1 MANVK
6 DLYARITAT
15 ADGFNKVMDG
25 VDKKTRDVAKNI
37 STQNGI
43 LSKSLSGVG
52 KASTTF
58 NKVGNN
64 LQSVSSKAGEVGSK
78 FNNSITKPAGI
89 AAGAIGGMVG
99 ALGFKRLMGMD
110 AAQAK
115 LKGLGYTGKE
125 VEGISKQVTTAIE
138 GSMTTMAEGTDI
150 AAGGLAAGVEEG
162 KDLEKY
168 IKLVGDAAVG
178 SGRPVDEMAQIFARV
193 EGSGKVMTEE
203 LNMVEQGMPG
213 FSKAMADD
221 LGVPLDEF
229 KEKVT
234 AGEVSSEDFM
244 KTMDSFAG
252 KMSGAYAESFEGM
265 AKNTMA
271 FVGQIGEKILGG
283 AFEKSKKSLNEFLGW
298 ISSPEVQKGAT
309 KLGEK
314 FGAAFNVII
323 NAVSGAVK
331 WFAGLPSPVLKVAG
345 AFGLLLVAI
354 GPVLTIFSKVTGAIG
369 GLFLTF
375 GKLLGFV
382 SKMGPAFAVLTGPV
396 GWIIGAII
404 ALGTAFVIAYKK
416 SETFRN
422 FINGIGDALGKAIGW
437 VKQFGQAIGALFG
450 GDQKEGTSLLKKLG
464 FNEEQ
469 IATLQ
474 EMVGRIKSMFKNMGD
489 TLGVV
494 FGRIGDTW
502 KQVAQA
508 FQDAM
513 PFFQL
518 AFDNLLGIVMP
529 LLSMIGRQFKIV
541 FDAIVGVVQGAM
553 QMVQGVIQIFS
564 GLIQGDFGLM
574 WEGIKNIFMGAIQV
588 LWSMVKGLFF
598 TILNIIRGVGGMLG
612 GALRAVFN
620 TFKPIIMAVWNGIK
634 WATIAVWNGIVNAV
648 VTSVNTLKL
657 RVTQILN
664 ALKFIMTSIWNG
676 IKFVAVA
683 VWNGIKWAILGA
695 ANGIKAG
702 AVATFNALKWALSS
716 IWNGIKIVTTAV
728 WNGIKWAVVGVAT
741 AIKNTAVAIFN
752 GLKFA
757 ITSIWNGIKWVTS
770 TVWNGIKALI
780 VSIAQNGIKG
790 TVIRIFNALKATI
803 GVIWN
808 AIKAVTS
815 AVWNGIKNTVIRL
828 VTTLRN
834 TALAVFRAFRTG
846 LTAIWNTMKSVA
858 SATWNWIKN
867 KVIAL
872 ARTLRST
879 TIAVFN
885 ALKNGVSAIWNAIKS
900 ATSAAWNWI
909 KNKVIALA
917 RTLKNTVVNVFNAF
931 KNTISNIWNAIKG
944 FTSRIWNGLKNTVV
958 NLATGL
964 KNTVVSRFNT
974 LKNAVSGIWG
984 KIKSTAID
992 MWQGIKDKITGFAT
1006 GIKDGVTGTFSKMA
1020 DVLKGTI
1027 GKIKG
1032 FVQDM
1037 VDKVKGGLNKL
1048 IDGVNWVG
1056 DKLGM
1061 GEIGHVKMHTGTS
1074 SSGSV
1079 TRNGKLNKD
1088 VMATVGDKGK
1098 GNGPGGFRHETVI
1111 PPRGKPFITPN
1122 TDSLMPAKKG
1132 TAIMN
1137 GAQTHAMLSGGTH
1150 AFAKGTGV
1158 AGGKKP
1164 KKAKKGDNIFG
1175 DIVNGTKKG
1184 AEALKG
1190 TVVESGKAAVSKT
1203 LAGAKKGTDWLGSK
1217 VKDVMD
1223 FIDKPEKLLEH
1234 VLKGFGVGFDLKEN
1248 TIPADMMGGMFKK
1261 LKTAAIDTFKSWFEE
1276 SGEGDGGYI
1285 DLSKGINFPFS
1296 PSGHA
1301 PGYPFSGPHNGVDL
1315 GYNYDKV
1322 YSVLNGTAT
1331 ASKGYNGGFGNMVE
1345 IVNGATKII
1354 YGHLHEQAFS
1364 GSKKVKPGDYL
1375 GISGGDPSKDGAGA
1389 GKSSGAHLHF
1399 EVQKNGMPI
1408 DPLEWLKKNNGSG
1421 KSKKASAWSGDI
1433 KKAAKKMNVKL
1444 QGNDLKNIVSLINA
1458 ESSGNA
1464 GAVQGGVN
1472 DINSQQGNPAQGLL
1486 QYIPQTFKKYA
1497 AKGHGNIKSGYDQL
1511 LAFFNN
1517 KSWRSQFNP
1526 NGGWSPS
1533 GAVRGYADGGII
1545 NAPEMAWLAEG
1556 GFSESVISHDPR
1568 NKVRS
1573 KAIHDKTGKM
1583 LGVDDDSTLLREIVD
1598 AINAGNSLQ
1607 SINNNYARKT
1617 ANKDTNIYLNGKK
1630 MTKEF
1635 NSISGDLLDGKNYN
1649 HGNKRG

>member
-64 LQSVSSKAGEVGSK
+64 LQGVSSKAGEIGSK

-115 LKGLGYTGKE
+115 LKGLGYSGKE

-234 AGEVSSEDFM
+234 AGEVSSEQFM

-298 ISSPEVQKGAT
+298 ISSKEVQNGAT
-309 KLGEK
+309 QLGEK
-314 FGAAFNVII
+314 VGAAFNVII

-354 GPVLTIFSKVTGAIG
+354 GPVLTMFSKVTGAIG
-369 GLFLTF
+369 GMFKSF
-375 GKLLGFV
+375 GSILGFV
-382 SKMGPAFAVLTGPV
+382 AGLGPV
-396 GWIIGAII
+396 GLIIMGIVAAVV
-404 ALGTAFVIAYKK
+404 ALGTAFYVAYQK

-422 FINGIGDALGKAIGW
+422 FINGIGDAIGKAIGW

-450 GDQKEGTSLLKKLG
+450 GEQKEGTSLLKKLG

-494 FGRIGDTW
+494 FGRMGDTW

-541 FDAIVGVVQGAM
+541 FDAIVGVVKGAM

-574 WEGIKNIFMGAIQV
+574 WEGIKNVFMGAIQV

-683 VWNGIKWAILGA
+683 VWNGIKWAILGV

-702 AVATFNALKWALSS
+702 AVATFNALKWALSA
-716 IWNGIKIVTTAV
+716 IWNGIKIITTAV
-728 WNGIKWAVVGVAT
+728 WNGIKWAIVGVAT

-780 VSIAQNGIKG
+780 VSIAQVGIKG

-828 VTTLRN
+828 ATTLRN

-1048 IDGVNWVG
+1048 IEGVNWVG

-1079 TRNGKLNKD
+1079 TSNGKMSKD

-1098 GNGPGGFRHETVI
+1098 GNGPNGFRHETVI

-1122 TDSLMPAKKG
+1122 RDTLMPAKKG

-1150 AFAKGTGV
+1150 AFAKGTGWGNKIANFGKGGMDKAHDLGKATMMAGKEVGKNTVDKTKDLANAAKGV
-1158 AGGKKP
+1158 AG
-1164 KKAKKGDNIFG
+1164 
-1175 DIVNGTKKG
+1175 KG
-1184 AEALKG
+1184 A
-1190 TVVESGKAAVSKT
+1190 
-1203 LAGAKKGTDWLGSK
+1203 DWLGKK
-1217 VKDVMD
+1217 VGDVMD
-1223 FIDKPEKLLEH
+1223 FVKNPGKLLEH
-1234 VLKGFGVGFDLKEN
+1234 ILKAFGVNFDGLGKDN
-1248 TIPADMMGGMFKK
+1248 IPADMMGGMFKK
-1261 LKTAAIDTFKSWFEE
+1261 LKDAAKNKLKEWLEDAEG
-1276 SGEGDGGYI
+1276 GEGDAGWLLKHDIWQKFGAYTGG
-1285 DLSKGINFPFS
+1285 LGFNGGQHF
-1296 PSGHA
+1296 
-1301 PGYPFSGPHNGVDL
+1301 GVDFGML
-1315 GYNYDKV
+1315 PGTDVKAVAGGKV
-1322 YSVLNGTAT
+1322 SKVWNDFGGGKSMEVDIGGGLTNWYMHLSEQLKKKGDTVGVGDLIAKSGNTGNFTAG
-1331 ASKGYNGGFGNMVE
+1331 S
-1345 IVNGATKII
+1345 
-1354 YGHLHEQAFS
+1354 GHLHFQLNK
-1364 GSKKVKPGDYL
+1364 GGKPQ
-1375 GISGGDPSKDGAGA
+1375 SN
-1389 GKSSGAHLHF
+1389 
-1399 EVQKNGMPI
+1399 V
-1408 DPLEWLKKNNGSG
+1408 LEWLKGLGGGKN
-1421 KSKKASAWSGDI
+1421 KKASAWSGDI

-1444 QGNDLKNIVSLINA
+1444 QGNDLKNIISLINA

-1464 GAVQGGVN
+1464 GATQSGVN

-1486 QYIPQTFKKYA
+1486 QYIPKTFKNYA
-1497 AKGHGNIKSGYDQL
+1497 TKGHGNIKSGYDQL

>member
-58 NKVGNN
+58 TKVGNN
-64 LQSVSSKAGEVGSK
+64 LQGVSSKAGEIGSK

-115 LKGLGYTGKE
+115 LKGLGYSGKE

-178 SGRPVDEMAQIFARV
+178 SGRPVDEMAQIFARI

-221 LGVPLDEF
+221 MGVPLDEF

-234 AGEVSSEDFM
+234 AGEVSSEQFM

-298 ISSPEVQKGAT
+298 ISSKEVQNGAT
-309 KLGEK
+309 QLGEK
-314 FGAAFNVII
+314 VGAAFNVII

-354 GPVLTIFSKVTGAIG
+354 GPVLTMFSKVTGAIG
-369 GLFLTF
+369 GLFKSF
-375 GKLLGFV
+375 GSILGFV
-382 SKMGPAFAVLTGPV
+382 AGLGPV
-396 GWIIGAII
+396 GLIIMGIVAAVV
-404 ALGTAFVIAYKK
+404 ALGTAFYIAYQK

-422 FINGIGDALGKAIGW
+422 FINGIGDIIGKAIGW
-437 VKQFGQAIGALFG
+437 IKQFGQAIGSLFG
-450 GDQKEGTSLLKKLG
+450 GDSKEGTSILKKLG
-464 FNEEQ
+464 FSEEQ
-469 IATLQ
+469 IQSLQ
-474 EMVGRIKSMFKNMGD
+474 VMVGRIKNMFAMMSQS
-489 TLGVV
+489 LAVV
-494 FGRIGDTW
+494 FDRMKESW

-508 FQDAM
+508 FQDAI

-553 QMVQGVIQIFS
+553 QMVEGVIQVFS
-564 GLIQGDFGLM
+564 GIVQGDFSLM
-574 WEGIKNIFMGAIQV
+574 WQGIKNIFMGAITV

-634 WATIAVWNGIVNAV
+634 WATIAVWNGIINAV
-648 VTSVNTLKL
+648 VTSIQTLKL
-657 RVTQILN
+657 RAMQILN
-664 ALKFIMTSIWNG
+664 LLKAGIIGIWNG
-676 IKFVAVA
+676 IKWVTST
-683 VWNGIKWAILGA
+683 VWNGIKFLITTQVNL
-695 ANGIKAG
+695 IR
-702 AVATFNALKWALSS
+702 S
-716 IWNGIKIVTTAV
+716 I
-728 WNGIKWAVVGVAT
+728 VVGV
-741 AIKNTAVAIFN
+741 FN
-752 GLKFA
+752 ALKFA
-757 ITSIWNGIKWVTS
+757 ITAIWNGIKWVTS

-780 VSIAQNGIKG
+780 VSIAQVGIKG

-808 AIKAVTS
+808 AIRAVTS

-846 LTAIWNTMKSVA
+846 LTAIWNAIKAST

-872 ARTLRST
+872 ARSLRAT
-879 TIAVFN
+879 AIAVFN
-885 ALKNGVSAIWNAIKS
+885 ALKNG
-900 ATSAAWNWI
+900 
-909 KNKVIALA
+909 
-917 RTLKNTVVNVFNAF
+917 
-931 KNTISNIWNAIKG
+931 ISNIWNAIKS

-964 KNTVVSRFNT
+964 KNTVVSRFNA

-984 KIKSTAID
+984 KIKSTAIN

-1006 GIKDGVTGTFSKMA
+1006 GIKNGVTGTFSKMA

-1027 GKIKG
+1027 DKIKG
-1032 FVQDM
+1032 FVQGM

-1061 GEIGHVKMHTGTS
+1061 GKIGHVKMHTGTS

-1079 TRNGKLNKD
+1079 TRNGKMSKD

-1122 TDSLMPAKKG
+1122 RDTLMPATKG

-1150 AFAKGTGV
+1150 AFAGGTGWDAIGKGANKIADFGKGGMDKAHDLGKATMLAGKEVGKNTVDKTKQLATAAKGV
-1158 AGGKKP
+1158 AG
-1164 KKAKKGDNIFG
+1164 
-1175 DIVNGTKKG
+1175 
-1184 AEALKG
+1184 
-1190 TVVESGKAAVSKT
+1190 
-1203 LAGAKKGTDWLGSK
+1203 KGTDWLGKK
-1217 VKDVMD
+1217 VGDVMD
-1223 FIDKPEKLLEH
+1223 FVKNPGKLLEH
-1234 VLKGFGVGFDLKEN
+1234 ILKAFGVNFDGLGKDN
-1248 TIPADMMGGMFKK
+1248 IPADMMGGMFTK
-1261 LKTAAIDTFKSWFEE
+1261 LKDAAKNKLKEWLEDAE
-1276 SGEGDGGYI
+1276 GGDGDAAWLLKHDIWQKFGAYTGG
-1285 DLSKGINFPFS
+1285 LGFNGGQHF
-1296 PSGHA
+1296 
-1301 PGYPFSGPHNGVDL
+1301 GVDF
-1315 GYNYDKV
+1315 GMTPGTDVKAVAGGKV
-1322 YSVLNGTAT
+1322 SKVWNDFGGGKSMEIDIGGGLTNWYMHLNEQLKKKGDTVGVGDLIAKSGNTGNFTAG
-1331 ASKGYNGGFGNMVE
+1331 S
-1345 IVNGATKII
+1345 
-1354 YGHLHEQAFS
+1354 GHLHFQ
-1364 GSKKVKPGDYL
+1364 L
-1375 GISGGDPSKDGAGA
+1375 N
-1389 GKSSGAHLHF
+1389 
-1399 EVQKNGMPI
+1399 KNGKPQANV
-1408 DPLEWLKKNNGSG
+1408 LEWLKGLGSG
-1421 KSKKASAWSGDI
+1421 GGKKKPSAWGSTID
-1433 KKAAKKMNVKL
+1433 KAAKKMGVKL
-1444 QGNDLKNIVSLINA
+1444 SGGQRKGLIA
-1458 ESSGNA
+1458 QIARESNGDA
-1464 GAVQGGVN
+1464 GVTQSTAVN
-1472 DINSQQGNPAQGLL
+1472 DINAQTGNLAQGLL
-1486 QYIPQTFKKYA
+1486 QYVPQTFKSYA
-1497 AKGHGNIKSGYDQL
+1497 AKGHTNIKSGYDQL

-1517 KSWRSQFNP
+1517 SNWAKDLAYGKS
-1526 NGGWSPS
+1526 GWGPS
-1533 GAVRGYADGGII
+1533 GTNRGYANGGII

-1583 LGVDDDSTLLREIVD
+1583 LDIDDDASLLRDIVD
-1598 AINAGNSLQ
+1598 ALNAGNSLQ
-1607 SINNNYARKT
+1607 SINNNYARKM

-1635 NSISGDLLDGKNYN
+1635 NSISGDLLEGKNYN

>member
-6 DLYARITAT
+6 ELYAKISAT
-15 ADGFNKVMDG
+15 AAGFDKVMSG
-25 VDKKTRDVAKNI
+25 VENKTRDVAKSVNKQ
-37 STQNGI
+37 SSFMN
-43 LSKSLSGVG
+43 KSLSGIGNVG
-52 KASTTF
+52 KSF
-58 NKVGNN
+58 ENM
-64 LQSVSSKAGEVGSK
+64 SSKLQGVSKTTGDLGSK
-78 FNNSITKPAGI
+78 FNNSITKPAGL
-89 AAGAIGGMVG
+89 AMGAVGGLVG

-110 AAQAK
+110 AAEAK
-115 LKGLGYTGKE
+115 LKGLGYAGKE
-125 VEGISKQVTTAIE
+125 VKTIQGQVETAIQ

-150 AAGGLAAGVEEG
+150 AAGGLAAGVEKG
-162 KDLEKY
+162 KDLEQY

-221 LGVPLDEF
+221 LGVPLDQF

-244 KTMDSFAG
+244 TTMDSFAG
-252 KMSGAYAESFEGM
+252 KMSGEYAKSFEGM
-265 AKNTMA
+265 TKNTMA

-298 ISSPEVQKGAT
+298 ISSPEVQNGAT
-309 KLGEK
+309 RLGEK
-314 FGAAFNVII
+314 FGVAFNIII

-331 WFAGLPSPVLKVAG
+331 WFAGLPAPVQKAAG
-345 AFGLLLVAI
+345 AFALLLVAV
-354 GPVLTIFSKVTGAIG
+354 GPVLALFSKITGIIAGIFG
-369 GLFLTF
+369 PF
-375 GKLLGFV
+375 GKFLGMV
-382 SKMGPAFAVLTGPV
+382 SKMGPLMSVLTGPV
-396 GWIIGAII
+396 GWIIGAIV
-404 ALGTAFVIAYKK
+404 ALGAAFFIAYKK

-422 FINGIGDALGKAIGW
+422 FINGIGSMISGAIGW

-494 FGRIGDTW
+494 FGRMGDTW

-574 WEGIKNIFMGAIQV
+574 WQGIKNIFMGAIQV
-588 LWSMVKGLFF
+588 LWSMVRGLFF

-634 WATIAVWNGIVNAV
+634 WATIAVWNGIKNAV
-648 VTSVNTLKL
+648 ITSVQTLKL
-657 RVTQILN
+657 RATQILN
-664 ALKFIMTSIWNG
+664 ALKWAISAIWNG
-676 IKFVAVA
+676 IKFLAVA
-683 VWNGIKWAILGA
+683 TWNGIKWVVVNAVNGLKIAAIAVFNALKWSISTIFNGIKFIATSVWNGIKWVVVNAVRGLKTIAIATFNILKAGITA
-695 ANGIKAG
+695 IFNGIKF
-702 AVATFNALKWALSS
+702 VATS
-716 IWNGIKIVTTAV
+716 V
-728 WNGIKWAVVGVAT
+728 WNGIKWVVVNAARGLKNIALATFRLLKTGVT
-741 AIKNTAVAIFN
+741 AIWNGIKSVTSAVWNWIKNKVIALARTLRSTVVAVFN
-752 GLKFA
+752 ALRSA
-757 ITSIWNGIKWVTS
+757 ITSIWNGIK
-770 TVWNGIKALI
+770 
-780 VSIAQNGIKG
+780 SI
-790 TVIRIFNALKATI
+790 
-803 GVIWN
+803 
-808 AIKAVTS
+808 TS
-815 AVWNGIKNTVIRL
+815 AV
-828 VTTLRN
+828 
-834 TALAVFRAFRTG
+834 
-846 LTAIWNTMKSVA
+846 
-858 SATWNWIKN
+858 WNWIKN

-917 RTLKNTVVNVFNAF
+917 RTLRSTVVNVFNAF

-974 LKNAVSGIWG
+974 LKNAVSGIWD
-984 KIKSTAID
+984 KVKSTAVNI
-992 MWQGIKDKITGFAT
+992 WQGIKDKITGFAT

-1027 GKIKG
+1027 DKIKG

-1061 GEIGHVKMHTGTS
+1061 GKIGHVKMHTGTS

-1079 TRNGKLNKD
+1079 TRNGKMSKD

-1122 TDSLMPAKKG
+1122 RDTLMPATKG

-1175 DIVNGTKKG
+1175 DIAEGSKALGGKVLDGGKAVVDKTLSGVKKG
-1184 AEALKG
+1184 K
-1190 TVVESGKAAVSKT
+1190 
-1203 LAGAKKGTDWLGSK
+1203 DWLGGK

-1234 VLKGFGVGFDLKEN
+1234 VLKGFGVGFDLEKD
-1248 TIPADMMGGMFKK
+1248 TIPADMMKGMFKK
-1261 LKTAAIDTFKSWFEE
+1261 LKAATIDKFKSWFEE
-1276 SGEGDGGYI
+1276 SGEGEGGWVDI
-1285 DLSKGINFPFS
+1285 SKGVNFPYS
-1296 PSGHA
+1296 PNGRA
-1301 PGYPFSGPHNGVDL
+1301 PGYPFNSPHMGVDL
-1315 GYNYDKV
+1315 NYVYDKL
-1322 YSVLNGTAT
+1322 YSTHSGKAT
-1331 ASKGYNGGFGNMVE
+1331 AIPDDGSGFGNHMS
-1345 IVNGATKII
+1345 IKNGALEVI
-1354 YGHLHEQAFS
+1354 YGHMSKLAWKGTKDVHP
-1364 GSKKVKPGDYL
+1364 GSYL
-1375 GISGGDPSKDGAGA
+1375 GVSGNT
-1389 GKSSGAHLHF
+1389 GKSSGPHLHY
-1399 EVQKNGMPI
+1399 ELRKNGKAI
-1408 DPLEWLKKNNGSG
+1408 DPMPFLKKQSKGGG
-1421 KSKKASAWSGDI
+1421 KKKPSAWGSTID
-1433 KKAAKKMNVKL
+1433 KAAKKMHVKL
-1444 QGNDLKNIVSLINA
+1444 SGSQRKGIIAQIARESNGDAGITQGNI
-1458 ESSGNA
+1458 G
-1464 GAVQGGVN
+1464 
-1472 DINSQQGNPAQGLL
+1472 DINNLRGTPAQGLL
-1486 QYIPQTFKKYA
+1486 QYVPSTFKSYA
-1497 AKGHGNIKSGYDQL
+1497 AKGHKSIKSGYDQL

-1517 KSWRSQFNP
+1517 SNWSKDLAYGKS
-1526 NGGWSPS
+1526 GWGPS
-1533 GAVRGYADGGII
+1533 GANRGYANGGII

-1568 NKVRS
+1568 QRMRS
-1573 KAIHDKTGKM
+1573 KALHDKTGQM
-1583 LGVDDDSTLLREIVD
+1583 LGIDTDTQLLQEIANLLEFNND
-1598 AINAGNSLQ
+1598 LSIEGNRNTKD
-1607 SINNNYARKT
+1607 I
-1617 ANKDTNIYLNGKK
+1617 ANKDTNVYIDEKGITRMVN
-1630 MTKEF
+1630 
-1635 NSISGDLLDGKNYN
+1635 NNQGDMYN
-1649 HGNKRG
+1649 NNLYNKGMRSR

>member
-64 LQSVSSKAGEVGSK
+64 LQGVSSKAGEIGSK

-265 AKNTMA
+265 TKNTMA

-404 ALGTAFVIAYKK
+404 ALGTAFVIAYQK

-494 FGRIGDTW
+494 FGRMGDTW

-574 WEGIKNIFMGAIQV
+574 WEGIKNVFMGAIQV
-588 LWSMVKGLFF
+588 LWSMVRGLFF

-634 WATIAVWNGIVNAV
+634 WATMAVWNGIVNAV

-664 ALKFIMTSIWNG
+664 ALKFIMTAIWNG

-683 VWNGIKWAILGA
+683 VWNGIKWAILGV

-702 AVATFNALKWALSS
+702 AVATFNALKWAIST
-716 IWNGIKIVTTAV
+716 IFNGIKFIATSV
-728 WNGIKWAVVGVAT
+728 WNGIKWAVVNAVRGAKNIAIAT
-741 AIKNTAVAIFN
+741 FNILKAGITAIFN
-752 GLKFA
+752 GIKFVA
-757 ITSIWNGIKWVTS
+757 TSVWNGIKWVVVNAARGLKNIALATFRLLK
-770 TVWNGIKALI
+770 TGVTAIWNG
-780 VSIAQNGIKG
+780 
-790 TVIRIFNALKATI
+790 
-803 GVIWN
+803 
-808 AIKAVTS
+808 IKAVTS
-815 AVWNGIKNTVIRL
+815 AVWNWIKNTVIRL

-846 LTAIWNTMKSVA
+846 LTAIWNTMKSIA

-867 KVIAL
+867 KVITL
-872 ARTLRST
+872 ARTLKST
-879 TIAVFN
+879 AIAVFN

-900 ATSAAWNWI
+900 STSAAWNWI

-917 RTLKNTVVNVFNAF
+917 RTLRSTVVNVFNAF

-984 KIKSTAID
+984 KIKSTAINT
-992 MWQGIKDKITGFAT
+992 WQGIKDKITGFAT

-1079 TRNGKLNKD
+1079 TRNGKMSKD

-1098 GNGPGGFRHETVI
+1098 GNGPNGFRHETVI

-1122 TDSLMPAKKG
+1122 RDTLMPATKG

-1150 AFAKGTGV
+1150 AFAKGTGWGNKIADFGKGGV
-1158 AGGKKP
+1158 EKAHGMGKDMMKKGGDIGNAAKDKTKDLVDGAKETIGKGAGWLGKKV
-1164 KKAKKGDNIFG
+1164 G
-1175 DIVNGTKKG
+1175 
-1184 AEALKG
+1184 
-1190 TVVESGKAAVSKT
+1190 
-1203 LAGAKKGTDWLGSK
+1203 
-1217 VKDVMD
+1217 DVMD
-1223 FIDKPEKLLEH
+1223 FVKNPGKLLEH
-1234 VLKGFGVGFDLKEN
+1234 ILKAFGVNFDGLGKDN
-1248 TIPADMMGGMFKK
+1248 IPADMMGGMFKK
-1261 LKTAAIDTFKSWFEE
+1261 LKDAAKNKLKEWLEDAEG
-1276 SGEGDGGYI
+1276 GEGDAGWLLKHDIWQKFGAYTGG
-1285 DLSKGINFPFS
+1285 LGFNGGQHF
-1296 PSGHA
+1296 
-1301 PGYPFSGPHNGVDL
+1301 GVDFGML
-1315 GYNYDKV
+1315 PGTDVKAVAGGKV
-1322 YSVLNGTAT
+1322 SKVWNDYGGGKSMEIDIGGGLTNWYMHLSEQLKKKGDTVGVGDLIAKSGNTGNFTAG
-1331 ASKGYNGGFGNMVE
+1331 S
-1345 IVNGATKII
+1345 
-1354 YGHLHEQAFS
+1354 GHLHFQLNK
-1364 GSKKVKPGDYL
+1364 GGKPQ
-1375 GISGGDPSKDGAGA
+1375 SN
-1389 GKSSGAHLHF
+1389 
-1399 EVQKNGMPI
+1399 V
-1408 DPLEWLKKNNGSG
+1408 LEWLKGLGGGKN
-1421 KSKKASAWSGDI
+1421 KKASAWSGDI

-1444 QGNDLKNIVSLINA
+1444 QGNDLKNIISLINA

-1464 GAVQGGVN
+1464 GATQSGVN

-1533 GAVRGYADGGII
+1533 GAVRGYANGGII